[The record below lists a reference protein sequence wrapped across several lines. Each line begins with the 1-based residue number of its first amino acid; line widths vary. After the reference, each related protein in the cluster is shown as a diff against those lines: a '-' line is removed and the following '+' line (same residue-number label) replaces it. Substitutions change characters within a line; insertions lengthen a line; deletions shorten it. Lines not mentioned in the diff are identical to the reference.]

1 MAKYNISIN
10 NSKDAAYR
18 SLVSKKKVKE
28 LRDQIYDII
37 CKQKKY
43 RDRDYSARQ
52 LAVDLNTNT
61 RYISA
66 VVSVCFGMNYTS
78 FVNSCRIKYAK
89 TLLANKKYAKLRM
102 DEISDMTGFSNRQ
115 SFYASFYKFTGIT
128 PRQYKIVGEAGE
140 KPIAELEKNAKK

>member
-1 MAKYNISIN
+1 MTKYNISIN
-10 NSKDAAYR
+10 ANKDAAYR

-28 LRDQIYDII
+28 LKEQIYDII

-43 RDRDYSARQ
+43 RDKDYSAKQ
-52 LAVDLNTNT
+52 LAIDLNTNT

-78 FVNSCRIKYAK
+78 FVNSWRIKYAK
-89 TLLANKKYAKLRM
+89 TLLANKKFTKLRM
-102 DEISDMTGFSNRQ
+102 DEISEMAGFSNRQ

-128 PRQYKIVGEAGE
+128 PRQYKITGEEGV
-140 KPIAELEKNAKK
+140 KELDENMDEE

>member
-1 MAKYNISIN
+1 MAKYNIST
-10 NSKDAAYR
+10 NSIKDAAYR
-18 SLVSKKKVKE
+18 SLVSKKKVRE
-28 LRDQIYDII
+28 LREQIYDII

-43 RDRDYSARQ
+43 RDKDYSAKQ

-78 FVNSCRIKYAK
+78 FVNNFRIKYAK
-89 TLLANKKYAKLRM
+89 MLLANKKYAKLRM
-102 DEISDMTGFSNRQ
+102 DEVSDLCGFANRQ

-128 PRQYKIVGEAGE
+128 PRQYKIEGESSVKVPSEADKDE
-140 KPIAELEKNAKK
+140 

>member
-10 NSKDAAYR
+10 STKDAAYR
-18 SLVSKKKVKE
+18 SLVSKKKVRE

-43 RDRDYSARQ
+43 RDKEYSARQ
-52 LAVDLNTNT
+52 LATDLKTNT

-89 TLLANKKYAKLRM
+89 TLLANKKFSKLRM
-102 DEISDMTGFSNRQ
+102 DEISDMAGFSNRQ

-128 PRQYKIVGEAGE
+128 PRQFKIIGEAGV
-140 KPIAELEKNAKK
+140 KPVS